1 MAKEPTK
8 TAADA
13 RRRKLASHVSAR
25 ARLGIACVIGIDGTL
40 AGVVTDGDVRRAV
53 LAHAEPHG
61 LTAAAIMTAGAVT
74 VAPHTLAAEALHL
87 LEARKIT
94 AVVVVDEHHRPQGI
108 VHLHDLW
115 KTGLV

>member
-1 MAKEPTK
+1 
-8 TAADA
+8 
-13 RRRKLASHVSAR
+13 
-25 ARLGIACVIGIDGTL
+25 
-40 AGVVTDGDVRRAV
+40 
-53 LAHAEPHG
+53 
-61 LTAAAIMTAGAVT
+61 MTAGAVT

-94 AVVVVDEHHRPQGI
+94 AVVVVDEHRRPQGI